1 MTIEEGVKL
10 FLREKSAYCAERSME
25 YYRDSLG
32 YFQKWTES
40 EGKTEIDGLK
50 SGDLLDYQAYLRERK
65 KGNGSERIKNTSV
78 NTYMRSVRIFV
89 KWLEGEGFLSDRL
102 KLPKRLRDDSNQVF
116 VLTMDE
122 VALLDRVVKE
132 NVLSFRISEEPRR
145 ILYLR
150 NYLIFHLMLD
160 AGLRMSEAVNLKM
173 ADVDL
178 EKRLLYVNKGKG
190 RKDRIIPLPEKLEK
204 GFRDLF
210 GLYAADQGENAFYH
224 YGLEKPV
231 TVNTVKQFMNKLR
244 SKSGVKR
251 LHAHMLRNPNL
262 NKIQT
267 FCQHSTPYMYSAS
280 RKL

>member
-32 YFQKWTES
+32 YFQKWSES
-40 EGKTEIDGLK
+40 EGKTEVDGLN

-102 KLPKRLRDDSNQVF
+102 KVPKRLRDDSNQIF

-132 NVLSFRISEEPRR
+132 NVLSFRIQGHKNS
-145 ILYLR
+145 
-150 NYLIFHLMLD
+150 
-160 AGLRMSEAVNLKM
+160 GS
-173 ADVDL
+173 
-178 EKRLLYVNKGKG
+178 LLF
-190 RKDRIIPLPEKLEK
+190 LS
-204 GFRDLF
+204 FRFLCDER
-210 GLYAADQGENAFYH
+210 EN
-224 YGLEKPV
+224 
-231 TVNTVKQFMNKLR
+231 R
-244 SKSGVKR
+244 GVKPESKR
-251 LHAHMLRNPNL
+251 VL
-262 NKIQT
+262 NMVHFAVHDFHGFIS
-267 FCQHSTPYMYSAS
+267 FPSGYG
-280 RKL
+280 